1 MPSVAELQ
9 QRAVEY
15 AKSGNFGPD
24 AIDTN
29 LQLAGLAPDNE
40 GAWTRL
46 ARCYLESGRLDDATA
61 ATESALRLNPQN
73 TIARSLQL
81 ETTRRRERASISTV
95 PSRAA
100 SRPRVKK
107 GQPAATGPSA
117 FGRPEFAALGQ
128 LAPATALEVLGPRIE
143 TLLLALNERP
153 FAGKAVDTRNRT
165 GRTGA
170 RVFRRNSVYSLD
182 QGHVYAFQHGG
193 RWEPQ
198 LNVGFLSAAQWG
210 RDAVRAGIGFDF
222 ATHGDEKDPGRALDR
237 EQLAASFERFQQL
250 ASSTWRQLL
259 IDWMGS
265 NTGFLQYGDRQ
276 PETSL
281 LPADALAWIDGCRSP
296 SEVGWIFLGCWL
308 FPDRAEDAE
317 TAGDMRRLTA
327 WVDRTF
333 TDLLPLWSDL
343 YRR

>member
-9 QRAVEY
+9 HRAVEY

-46 ARCYLESGRLDDATA
+46 ARCYLESGRLDDATS

-81 ETTRRRERASISTV
+81 EATKRRERA
-95 PSRAA
+95 AA
-100 SRPRVKK
+100 PAVSVRSAARPRTKK
-107 GQPAATGPSA
+107 HQPAASGPNA

-128 LAPATALEVLGPRIE
+128 LPPATAVEVLGPRIE

-153 FAGKAVDTRNRT
+153 FAARAVETRNRA

-170 RVFRRNSVYSLD
+170 WVFRRNSIYSLN
-182 QGHVYAFQHGG
+182 QGHVYAFQQGG

-210 RDAVRAGIGFDF
+210 RDAVRAGIGFNF
-222 ATHGDEKDPGRALDR
+222 APDEKDAGREVDR
-237 EQLAASFERFQQL
+237 EQIAASFERFQQL
-250 ASSTWRQLL
+250 VSSTWRQLL
-259 IDWMGS
+259 TDWMGS
-265 NTGFLQYGDRQ
+265 NAGFLQYGERP

-281 LPADALAWIDGCRSP
+281 MPADALAWIDGCRTP
-296 SEVGWIFLGCWL
+296 SDVGWVFLGSWL
-308 FPDRAEDAE
+308 FPDRPNDAE
-317 TAGDMRRLTA
+317 TAEDMRRLTA
-327 WVDRTF
+327 WTERTF
-333 TDLLPLWSDL
+333 ADLLPLWGDI
-343 YRR
+343 YRK

>member
-61 ATESALRLNPQN
+61 ATESALQVNPQN

-81 ETTRRRERASISTV
+81 EAAKRRE
-95 PSRAA
+95 AA
-100 SRPRVKK
+100 TRPVSPVRSAPRTRVKK
-107 GQPAATGPSA
+107 KDQPEGGGAHA

-128 LAPATALEVLGPRIE
+128 LPPATALEVLGPRLE
-143 TLLLALNERP
+143 TLLLTLNDRP
-153 FAGKAVDTRNRT
+153 FAAKAVETRNRA
-165 GRTGA
+165 GRTGGW
-170 RVFRRNSVYSLD
+170 VFRRNSIRATET
-182 QGHVYAFQHGG
+182 GHVYAFQNGG

-198 LNVGFLSAAQWG
+198 LNIGFLSASRWG
-210 RDAVRAGIGFDF
+210 RDAVRAGIGFSLAPDD
-222 ATHGDEKDPGRALDR
+222 ADQGREVDR
-237 EQLAASFERFQQL
+237 EQLAASFERFQRMI
-250 ASSTWRQLL
+250 SSSWRQLL
-259 IDWMGS
+259 TAWMGT
-265 NTGFLQYGDRQ
+265 NAGFLQYGNRP

-281 LPADALAWIDGCRSP
+281 MPADALAWIDGCQNP
-296 SEVGWIFLGCWL
+296 GDVGWIFLGRWL
-308 FPDRAEDAE
+308 FADRAADAE
-317 TAGDMRRLTA
+317 TARDMRRLTA
-327 WVDRTF
+327 WAEQSF
-333 TDLLPLWSDL
+333 ADLLPLWSDL

>member
-9 QRAVEY
+9 HRAVEY

-73 TIARSLQL
+73 TIARSLQQ
-81 ETTRRRERASISTV
+81 ETTKRRERASAPAAPNRS
-95 PSRAA
+95 PSRA
-100 SRPRVKK
+100 RVKK
-107 GQPAATGPSA
+107 DQLSASGPNA

-153 FAGKAVDTRNRT
+153 FAAKAVETRNRG

-170 RVFRRNSVYSLD
+170 RVFRRNSIYSLKP
-182 QGHVYAFQHGG
+182 GSVHAFQHGG

-198 LNVGFLSAAQWG
+198 LNVGFLSAARWS
-210 RDAVRAGIGFDF
+210 RDAVRAGIAFDL
-222 ATHGDEKDPGRALDR
+222 APDEKDPGREVDR
-237 EQLAASFERFQQL
+237 EQIAASFERFQQL
-250 ASSTWRQLL
+250 VASTWRQLL

-265 NTGFLQYGDRQ
+265 NAGFLQYGERP

-281 LPADALAWIDGCRSP
+281 VPADALAWIDSCRNP
-296 SEVGWIFLGCWL
+296 SELGWIFLGRWL
-308 FPDRAEDAE
+308 FADRAEDLE
-317 TAGDMRRLTA
+317 IAGDMRRLTA